1 MGGWSF
7 RLLRWWEFLGCFFAV
22 RDFTRGCRC
31 GWCFMITGRYVSSYV
46 SRCIGQFVS
55 LVEIS
60 SLPSLHVSQSY
71 SLSSVTLV
79 AQVAR

>member
-1 MGGWSF
+1 
-7 RLLRWWEFLGCFFAV
+7 
-22 RDFTRGCRC
+22 
-31 GWCFMITGRYVSSYV
+31 MITGRYVSSYV